1 MAERIFGIEYQPGE
15 EVVLR
20 FKVPGLSVMPEATKG
35 HFRMA
40 HREMLL
46 ALRSLLDKAIERA
59 EEAEKTKT
67 KTKTKTKK
75 RTKIEV
81 QYARR

>member
-1 MAERIFGIEYQPGE
+1 MAEKVFEIEYHPGE

-20 FKVPGLSVMPEATKG
+20 FKAPILSVVPEATRG
-35 HFRMA
+35 HFRIA
-40 HREMLL
+40 HKEALL

-59 EEAEKTKT
+59 EEAEKTKAEE
-67 KTKTKTKK
+67 

-81 QYARR
+81 K

>member
-1 MAERIFGIEYQPGE
+1 MADRVFEVEYHPGE

-20 FKVPGLSVMPEATKG
+20 FKAPTLSVMPEATRG
-35 HFRMA
+35 HFRTA
-40 HREMLL
+40 GKEMLL

-59 EEAEKTKT
+59 EEAEKTEA
-67 KTKTKTKK
+67 KK

-81 QYARR
+81 E

>member
-1 MAERIFGIEYQPGE
+1 MAERIFEIEHSPGE

-20 FKVPGLSVMPEATKG
+20 FKVPELSIMPEATKS
-35 HFRMA
+35 HFRTA
-40 HREMLL
+40 RKEILL

-59 EEAEKTKT
+59 EAAEKTKA
-67 KTKTKTKK
+67 KK

-81 QYARR
+81 Q

>member
-1 MAERIFGIEYQPGE
+1 MSERVFEVEYHPGG

-20 FKVPGLSVMPEATKG
+20 FKTRGLSVMPEATMG
-35 HFRMA
+35 HFRTA
-40 HREMLL
+40 HKEMLL

-59 EEAEKTKT
+59 EAAEKTKA
-67 KTKTKTKK
+67 KK

-81 QYARR
+81 E

>member
-1 MAERIFGIEYQPGE
+1 MAEKIFEIEHQPGE

-20 FKVPGLSVMPEATKG
+20 FKLPGLAIMPEATKG

-40 HREMLL
+40 RKEVLL
-46 ALRSLLDKAIERA
+46 ALRSVLDKAIERA
-59 EEAEKTKT
+59 EKAEEA
-67 KTKTKTKK
+67 KTKK

-81 QYARR
+81 Q